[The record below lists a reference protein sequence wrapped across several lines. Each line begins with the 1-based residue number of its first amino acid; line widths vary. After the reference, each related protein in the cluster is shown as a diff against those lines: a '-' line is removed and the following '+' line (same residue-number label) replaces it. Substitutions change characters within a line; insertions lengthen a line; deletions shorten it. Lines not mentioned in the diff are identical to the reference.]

1 MFVWSRGADKHPG
14 QPGHAPG
21 VSVRMPHGRKA
32 CDVET
37 VRAARVEPD
46 DDQPTQAHTKEQS
59 RLHKS
64 SSGRLSVHCH
74 PPSTGESREES
85 HGPRADREQPNSETL
100 QNDDKQNAAEKRRC
114 TSRCPPKMFPS
125 LFMSHAEKRACLRAC
140 AGIILAFARLIG
152 AIHVVCACSH
162 SQCEA
167 ASVRRP
173 SNAQSRPS
181 PHPTAA
187 PRKRPQH
194 QRYSTARA
202 VRFSQPHRNRRE
214 PPNAFLRRPAE
225 PRVSLQ
231 RGGFLQRD
239 RF

>member
-59 RLHKS
+59 RLHTSASCGQNVRCRPTSAGS
-64 SSGRLSVHCH
+64 SR
-74 PPSTGESREES
+74 TAS
-85 HGPRADREQPNSETL
+85 HATHRGPQQAQSATYQNVEQ
-100 QNDDKQNAAEKRRC
+100 QNAAEKRRC

-140 AGIILAFARLIG
+140 AGIILAFAWLIG

-167 ASVRRP
+167 ASARRP
-173 SNAQSRPS
+173 SNARSRPS

-187 PRKRPQH
+187 ARKRPQH
-194 QRYSTARA
+194 SRCSTARQ
-202 VRFSQPHRNRRE
+202 SKT
-214 PPNAFLRRPAE
+214 LRWRPI
-225 PRVSLQ
+225 L
-231 RGGFLQRD
+231 
-239 RF
+239 